1 MDFPR
6 LLYRCPGPHKKHG
19 HTYALRGCNNIEEF
33 RHFAEQGWFASYEE
47 AIVGNHMADVIDAV
61 EAADAAIDEIT
72 PATRDE
78 MEQKA
83 KELGLKFNSRT
94 PDKTL
99 AQRIADAV

>member
-6 LLYRCPGPHKKHG
+6 LLYRCPGPHSKRG
-19 HTYALRGCNNIEEF
+19 HTYATRGCNDIAEF
-33 RHFAEQGWFASYEE
+33 KHFSDQGWFASFEE
-47 AIVGNHMADVIDAV
+47 AIVGNHMADVIEAV

-72 PATRDE
+72 PPTREE

-83 KELGLKFNSRT
+83 KELGLSFNSRT
-94 PDKTL
+94 SDKVL